1 MIKNYAIK
9 QINNFIYLMLNKYK
23 CLKIIAILFKK
34 ICYFDCDNNLN
45 MGNLHHPVQISKIT
59 KINWN

>member
-1 MIKNYAIK
+1 
-9 QINNFIYLMLNKYK
+9 MLNKYK
-23 CLKIIAILFKK
+23 CSKIIAILFKK